1 MLQPAKGAAG
11 EAIRA
16 LAGHISGAHSV
27 AADLVQVDHPVEV
40 PLEDCTSGASGGGHA
55 DCFLCFSMRELWL
68 DESSAWR
75 LVCVAGLRRF

>member
-1 MLQPAKGAAG
+1 MLQPAKGAAA

-16 LAGHISGAHSV
+16 VAGHISSAHSV
-27 AADLVQVDHPVEV
+27 AAGLVQVDHPVEV

-55 DCFLCFSMRELWL
+55 DCFLCVSMRELWL

-75 LVCVAGLRRF
+75 LGVRGGTA